1 MTTAFI
7 HDFDKRAA
15 ETARV
20 NAWHLIKSAREMD
33 PDRYPSDA
41 DWRKHFI
48 VTAMRHWNTYRHYRK
63 AAQQ

>member
-1 MTTAFI
+1 MTTSFI
-7 HDFDKRAA
+7 SDFDKRAA

-20 NAWHLIKSAREMD
+20 HAWQLIKYAREMN

-48 VTAMRHWNTYRHYRK
+48 ATIWRRWNTYRHYRK